1 LRKSDGTPDPASA
14 YVGVITAASPMAPL
28 RIGLASKLAT
38 VEPSSSLSHST
49 DTSAR
54 EFGYDGVVAAGT
66 DLVVAAGTDVTVV
79 VVVVVVPP
87 EAVVV
92 VVVVVVVVGILT
104 RQPLRPGPRTPESEG
119 RALGVGKRQ
128 LGAFFSF
135 AAPAN
140 ITSFWLAFAPGRST
154 ANGAREKKRPRE
166 PRCTREA
173 ESWRR

>member
-1 LRKSDGTPDPASA
+1 
-14 YVGVITAASPMAPL
+14 MAPL

-128 LGAFFSF
+128 LDAFFSSSR
-135 AAPAN
+135 PATGVV
-140 ITSFWLAFAPGRST
+140 TSLQLCLNCPWKIYGQR
-154 ANGAREKKRPRE
+154 RPRKE
-166 PRCTREA
+166 ETTRAGCTREA

>member
-1 LRKSDGTPDPASA
+1 
-14 YVGVITAASPMAPL
+14 MAPL

>member
-128 LGAFFSF
+128 LDAFFSSSRP
-135 AAPAN
+135 PAL
-140 ITSFWLAFAPGRST
+140 SRL
-154 ANGAREKKRPRE
+154 
-166 PRCTREA
+166 CLLREA
-173 ESWRR
+173 

>member
-1 LRKSDGTPDPASA
+1 MRKSDGTPDPASA

-104 RQPLRPGPRTPESEG
+104 RQPLRPGPRTPLPMESPVGPAEQG
-119 RALGVGKRQ
+119 DEVYTQTSSSQRLGKIIASRSCKTRAASQ
-128 LGAFFSF
+128 T
-135 AAPAN
+135 N
-140 ITSFWLAFAPGRST
+140 
-154 ANGAREKKRPRE
+154 
-166 PRCTREA
+166 
-173 ESWRR
+173 